1 LRHGVT
7 LGLRRTLM
15 PGSPKIGNRVD
26 IGAGAKLLGP
36 IVVGDDAVIGANA
49 VVLCD
54 VPPGSLA
61 VGVPA
66 RIVGRRPSA
75 GVKNDASE
83 AQMDCSTLGADDD
96 APSSNRYPT
105 P

>member
-1 LRHGVT
+1 
-7 LGLRRTLM
+7 M

-66 RIVGRRPSA
+66 RIVGKRPRA
-75 GVKNDASE
+75 GVTHDEPE
-83 AQMDCSTLGADDD
+83 AQMGCGMFGAADD